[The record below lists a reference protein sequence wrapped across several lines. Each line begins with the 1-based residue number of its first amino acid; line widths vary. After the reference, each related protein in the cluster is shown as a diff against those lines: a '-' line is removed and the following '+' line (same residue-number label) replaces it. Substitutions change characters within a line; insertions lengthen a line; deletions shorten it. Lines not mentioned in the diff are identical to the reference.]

1 MQINKN
7 GGADMHTEI
16 FDLWQKVPG
25 LCLEKPVIKYYKP
38 QQKTSNCAVVIFP
51 GGGYE
56 KRAAHEGDG
65 YAEFLAK
72 NGITAFVVEYR
83 VAPHSFPLPLLD
95 ARRAMRFV
103 RFNAEKFGVDKDKIA
118 AMGSSAG
125 GHLAALLS
133 TYTASVDE
141 EKTDDTDLAD
151 YMPNAQILCYPVIN
165 LYNTDIAHIGSG
177 DNLTGN
183 KIAESGD
190 AQTRKNLTPSLL
202 CTPDTPPAFIWHT
215 FDDATVNVKNS
226 LEYAASLK
234 DCGVDTELH
243 IFPNGRHGLGLTE
256 RSNALENHVAQ
267 WSGLLLEW
275 IKYIGW

>member
-1 MQINKN
+1 MY
-7 GGADMHTEI
+7 TEI
-16 FDLWQKVPG
+16 YNLWQNIPG
-25 LCLEKPVIKYYKP
+25 KCSEIPVIKYYKP
-38 QQKTSNCAVVIFP
+38 QNKISDCAVVIFP

-65 YAEFLAK
+65 YAEFLAQ

-83 VAPHSFPLPLLD
+83 IAPHYFPLPLLD

-103 RFNAEKFGVDKDKIA
+103 RSRADHYGIDKNKIA

-125 GHLAALLS
+125 GHLTALLA
-133 TYTASVDE
+133 TYTLAIDGEITDKADE
-141 EKTDDTDLAD
+141 TD

-165 LYNTDIAHIGSG
+165 LYNTEIAHIGSG
-177 DNLTGN
+177 NNLTGN

-190 AQTRKNLTPSLL
+190 VDTRKKLTPSLL
-202 CTPDTPPAFIWHT
+202 CTSETPPAFIWHT

-234 DCGVDTELH
+234 DCGVGTELH

-256 RSNALENHVAQ
+256 HSNALENHVAQ
-267 WSGLLLEW
+267 WSSLMLEW
-275 IKYIGW
+275 LGYMGW